1 MKANQFSRL
10 NKDVITEIAAQLDT
24 KSVLK
29 LCDVDTKFRT
39 ICQKPQ
45 TFQLLLT
52 KHFPNA
58 PFTSNPKK
66 QYRALTD
73 GITTLYYTTLQITTE
88 EGESYSWDLYQ
99 QHVPFALNVESQL
112 VLFDQQDDDYQN
124 DENDFPVDGI
134 ITIVTELPGLRVDH
148 ADKVYFGLMFVF
160 GNVDT
165 TNNPLGFHDTG
176 KLFYNSHEAEQ
187 YLYSLYME
195 EVDKNVED
203 IIEDMEVNITREEII
218 RNDLGLD
225 PETWNDYDLFMQEF
239 NKNGVVKLLFDLNYP
254 NQQFKT
260 YIFKI
265 FECFI

>member
-1 MKANQFSRL
+1 MKSNQFSRL
-10 NKDVITEIAAQLDT
+10 DKDTITEIAARLDP

-66 QYRALTD
+66 QYRALAD

-99 QHVPFALNVESQL
+99 QHVSFALNFELKL
-112 VLFDQQDDDYQN
+112 VLFDQQNDDYTN

-134 ITIVTELPGLRVDH
+134 IPIVTELPGLRVDH

-160 GNVDT
+160 GYVDT
-165 TNNPLGFHDTG
+165 TAKPVGFYDTG
-176 KLFYNSHEAEQ
+176 KLFYNSNEAEQ
-187 YLYSLYME
+187 YLYNLYKS

-203 IIEDMEVNITREEII
+203 IIEGMEVGITREDII
-218 RNDLGLD
+218 RDDLGLD
-225 PETWNDYDLFMQEF
+225 EKTWDDYDLFIQELH
-239 NKNGVVKLLFDLNYP
+239 KNSTVKIFVDLYYP
-254 NQQFKT
+254 NQEFKT
-260 YIFKI
+260 YMFVI
-265 FECFI
+265 FECSI